1 MGKVLNNNELATR
14 YNPVYAK
21 HTGIP
26 VISFRE
32 GVKANSDRP
41 RSGAGDDG
49 RPKPMERN
57 FEKRNLGQ
65 IEFNQ

>member
-1 MGKVLNNNELATR
+1 M
-14 YNPVYAK
+14 YAK

-26 VISFRE
+26 VISFRG

-49 RPKPMERN
+49 RPTPMERN
-57 FEKRNLGQ
+57 FEKRKLGW
-65 IEFNQ
+65 IEINQ

>member
-1 MGKVLNNNELATR
+1 MLNI
-14 YNPVYAK
+14 P
-21 HTGIP
+21 GIP

-32 GVKANSDRP
+32 GVKTNSDRP

-49 RPKPMERN
+49 RPTPMERN